1 MLILPLPIHTYPDK
15 KTYMYL
21 LFLST
26 YCMNNRTQTR
36 HLLLHFRRA
45 FAMQWDTGLSDGVC
59 IRGGKNWYWQSL
71 LLTKS
76 TIMFISLSVCQ
87 TCCVLFLL
95 CISQRPKE
103 LISRK
108 QSRGI
113 KPKVAHAFLS
123 LVTSASRNQMAGT
136 YIPLSVK
143 IAPLGVSRAVHV
155 RRVLCSLHL
164 GYGSSWESGINH
176 PLFALIQFVFHSRP
190 TCSQPLTINR
200 RT

>member
-1 MLILPLPIHTYPDK
+1 MVILPLTIHTYLNK
-15 KTYMYL
+15 NHMYL
-21 LFLST
+21 LFLPT
-26 YCMNNRTQTR
+26 YCMNNRIHTR
-36 HLLLHFRRA
+36 HLLLHFSWA
-45 FAMQWDTGLSDGVC
+45 SAEQWDTDGVC
-59 IRGGKNWYWQSL
+59 IRGQNAPWYWQLL

-76 TIMFISLSVCQ
+76 TVMFISLPICR
-87 TCCVLFLL
+87 TCCVLSLL

-113 KPKVAHAFLS
+113 KTEVAHALLS
-123 LVTSASRNQMAGT
+123 LVTSASRNQMAGTGT

-164 GYGSSWESGINH
+164 GYGNSW
-176 PLFALIQFVFHSRP
+176 
-190 TCSQPLTINR
+190 
-200 RT
+200 